1 MSNLHYFQR
10 YSQGENVVTNNTLLL
25 LSRLYAHSAL
35 YFEAFLADLLDDEA
49 PEVGVRFTQQDAS
62 SKESVPDGLLEQRS
76 FKIVLET
83 KLHPELEQDQLV
95 RHLQSFG
102 DEDRQVLLM
111 LTPTQPEENRQRELE
126 AVIEAYNDEKGHRVE
141 VVFTTFRQ
149 IIHSYGGALAV
160 HDTEMQYLLD
170 DYEDFCATFDK
181 GQLLPRDEYTLRVV
195 PCGKT
200 FEDNIDLGLYYQP
213 VDRSS
218 RNHKYLGIYRDKLVR
233 YIGEI
238 QKVVSADLVD
248 GEIVSKEPGLE
259 EDEKR
264 RIKEAIIRS
273 RKVPGYRIETGHKF
287 YLVEKFC
294 ETSFEKVSPGGL
306 QNQRY
311 FDLADE
317 LALDDQDTLPP
328 VCEIAEQLRGKT
340 WR

>member
-1 MSNLHYFQR
+1 MSNLHYFHR
-10 YSQGENVVTNNTLLL
+10 YSQKENVVTNNTLLL

-35 YFEAFLADLLDDEA
+35 YFEAFLADLLGADA
-49 PEVGVRFTQQDAS
+49 PGVGVRFTQQDAG
-62 SKESVPDGLLEQRS
+62 SKESIPDGVLEQRS

-83 KLHPELEQDQLV
+83 KLHSKPEQDQLV

-102 DEDRQVLLM
+102 NEERQILLV
-111 LTPTQPEENRQRELE
+111 LTPTRPEKNRQRELE
-126 AVIEAYNDEKGHRVE
+126 TSVKAYNDKQGLHVE
-141 VVFTTFRQ
+141 PVFTTFRQ
-149 IIHSYGGALAV
+149 LIYSYGGALAA

-170 DYEDFCATFDK
+170 DYTDFCATFGKD
-181 GQLLPRDEYTLRVV
+181 QLLPRDEYTLRAV

-200 FEDNIDLGLYYQP
+200 FEDNIDLRLYYQP

-238 QKVVSADLVD
+238 QKVVSADLID
-248 GEIVSKEPGLE
+248 GKILSKEPDIE

-264 RIKEAIIRS
+264 RIKDAIDRS
-273 RKVPGYRIETGHKF
+273 HGVPGYQVDTGHEF
-287 YLVEKFC
+287 YLVKEFY

-317 LALDDQDTLPP
+317 LGLDDRDTLPH
-328 VCEIAEQLRGKT
+328 VDEVAKRLRGRT